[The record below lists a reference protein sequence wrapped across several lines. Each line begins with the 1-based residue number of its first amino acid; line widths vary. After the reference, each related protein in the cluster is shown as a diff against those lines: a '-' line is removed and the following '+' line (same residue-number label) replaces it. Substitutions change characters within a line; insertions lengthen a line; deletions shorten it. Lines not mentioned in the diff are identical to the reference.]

1 MLLIRIFLLTVLT
14 SSLSSCWVGQG
25 ARENDTKRWI
35 LLAKRP
41 IKVMRHSIHA
51 NFAASPG
58 NYYYT
63 LIDKNGS
70 IYLAKG
76 VRFQFPEVIE

>member
-1 MLLIRIFLLTVLT
+1 
-14 SSLSSCWVGQG
+14 
-25 ARENDTKRWI
+25 
-35 LLAKRP
+35 
-41 IKVMRHSIHA
+41 MRHSIHA